1 MSSPPPI
8 PKAEK
13 LSFLTRLKHA
23 LFKELYHHL
32 SRLGPRLPV
41 GSTAQN
47 SLLLAPHS
55 SGTHAHPEVQ
65 ACKHRNFHK
74 ESSDQQVAR
83 HEEGFCKAKCLNR
96 SWGWGLE
103 EGLKFTLGHWRR
115 AVRQVKVLKMKSWGN
130 FGPGVPSLPRSPE
143 AQAELRHRRWD
154 PRCAGTR
161 GCPAAAARRPPR
173 VPQARARLFYQNVI
187 GARGT

>member
-8 PKAEK
+8 PNAEK

-115 AVRQVKVLKMKSWGN
+115 AVGQVKVLKMKSWGTLVLV
-130 FGPGVPSLPRSPE
+130 FL
-143 AQAELRHRRWD
+143 H
-154 PRCAGTR
+154 
-161 GCPAAAARRPPR
+161 CPALQKRRPNCGI
-173 VPQARARLFYQNVI
+173 VDGTH
-187 GARGT
+187 GARGRGAAPQPPPDDPRGCHKPGPGFSTRTS